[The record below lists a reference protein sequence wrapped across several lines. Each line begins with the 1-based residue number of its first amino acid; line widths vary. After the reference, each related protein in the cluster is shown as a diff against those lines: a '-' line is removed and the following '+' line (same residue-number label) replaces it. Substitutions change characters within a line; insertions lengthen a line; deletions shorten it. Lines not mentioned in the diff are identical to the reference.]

1 MKRYGLASLLFAVSA
16 CGPEVVT
23 DIASACVVPDD
34 LECTDPY
41 MDIYGG
47 CQGVYPADQPY
58 LVRVH
63 LRNPNGPFSDQECQA
78 EIIGDHALMVSAS
91 FLSHRD
97 RDEAAWNSLVEVHC
111 STPILES
118 GTWTLDIEHGQA
130 AAFVVD
136 DDGMP
141 QQVACATGD

>member
-1 MKRYGLASLLFAVSA
+1 
-16 CGPEVVT
+16 
-23 DIASACVVPDD
+23 
-34 LECTDPY
+34 

-63 LRNPNGPFSDQECQA
+63 LRNPNGPFSGQECQA
-78 EIIGDHALMVSAS
+78 EIVGDHALMVSAS
-91 FLSHRD
+91 FLSQRD
-97 RDEAAWNSLVEVHC
+97 RDGAAWNSLVEVHC
-111 STPILES
+111 ITPILES
-118 GTWTLDIEHGQA
+118 GTWTLEIEDGQS

-141 QQVACATGD
+141 QSMACATGD